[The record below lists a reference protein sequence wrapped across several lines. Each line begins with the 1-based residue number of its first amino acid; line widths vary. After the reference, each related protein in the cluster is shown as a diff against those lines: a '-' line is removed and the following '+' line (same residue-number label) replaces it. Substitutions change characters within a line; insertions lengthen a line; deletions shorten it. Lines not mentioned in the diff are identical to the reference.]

1 MREMDILM
9 TRFLE
14 RGYAR
19 LDDPGKQAFSRL
31 LDAADQDILGWL
43 WSDSL
48 PDDLELA
55 QLVEHMRPIVTKP

>member
-14 RGYAR
+14 RGYAQ
-19 LDDPGKQAFSRL
+19 LDDSGKQAFSRL
-31 LDAADQDILGWL
+31 LDAADQDILSWL
-43 WSDSL
+43 WSGSL
-48 PDDLELA
+48 PEDPELA